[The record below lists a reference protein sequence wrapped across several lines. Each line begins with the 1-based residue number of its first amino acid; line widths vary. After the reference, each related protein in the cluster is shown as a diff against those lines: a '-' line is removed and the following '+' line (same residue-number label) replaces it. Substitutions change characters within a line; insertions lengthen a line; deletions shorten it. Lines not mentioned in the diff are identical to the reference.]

1 MLGHCTQPSSSQS
14 CPAEG
19 CDRLVER
26 LPRRAARRDR
36 CETMAVAAPIPVDF
50 SAVECTEFFKLNE
63 SITFFVL
70 LTSFILAVE
79 YLVPPVRLG
88 PNSGQ

>member
-1 MLGHCTQPSSSQS
+1 MHKYVGSFVGALVVGALVGAL
-14 CPAEG
+14 AE
-19 CDRLVER
+19 
-26 LPRRAARRDR
+26 RD
-36 CETMAVAAPIPVDF
+36 EAHAKALDF

>member
-1 MLGHCTQPSSSQS
+1 
-14 CPAEG
+14 
-19 CDRLVER
+19 
-26 LPRRAARRDR
+26 
-36 CETMAVAAPIPVDF
+36 MAVAAPIPVDF

-63 SITFFVL
+63 SITVTFFVL

>member
-1 MLGHCTQPSSSQS
+1 MHPSVQPAKASLPKAVIVWSRG
-14 CPAEG
+14 CPDA
-19 CDRLVER
+19 R
-26 LPRRAARRDR
+26 PAPRRDR

>member
-1 MLGHCTQPSSSQS
+1 
-14 CPAEG
+14 
-19 CDRLVER
+19 
-26 LPRRAARRDR
+26 
-36 CETMAVAAPIPVDF
+36 MAVAAPIPVDF

-63 SITFFVL
+63 SSTFFVL